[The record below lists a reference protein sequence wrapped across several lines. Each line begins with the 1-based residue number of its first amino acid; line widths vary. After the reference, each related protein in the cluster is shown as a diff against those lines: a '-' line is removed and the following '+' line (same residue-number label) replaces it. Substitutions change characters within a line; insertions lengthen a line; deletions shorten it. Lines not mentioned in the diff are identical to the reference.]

1 MSLDNLVGTSLDSV
15 TEGAMNECV
24 SHAENLYRD
33 VCEWIKKHH
42 PGLLLE

>member
-15 TEGAMNECV
+15 PEGAMNECV